1 MISGVEPRNLRK
13 LVENGIQG
21 VAELKQLYMEKLM
34 CLADLEFD
42 YTDLYYDSAKLLFF
56 LYGCLNIF
64 RLVSGLSWEP
74 MVMWRAL
81 RHIKNTNYELQLRK
95 LKVEGRSKV
104 LGFQLW
110 RKMRKVCRGFKTL
123 LFSTSQCI
131 SCKHCDT

>member
-1 MISGVEPRNLRK
+1 
-13 LVENGIQG
+13 
-21 VAELKQLYMEKLM
+21 MEKTCIMIRRNMYHLK
-34 CLADLEFD
+34 EG
-42 YTDLYYDSAKLLFF
+42 KLLFF